1 MYGIAAHR
9 QISMISLYMGYSLDM
24 YLIRALFKLF
34 YRCVMYMATKNRQP
48 KSALGLPDE
57 KY

>member
-1 MYGIAAHR
+1 MCGIVTHR

-24 YLIRALFKLF
+24 YLILALFKVF
-34 YRCVMYMATKNRQP
+34 YRCVMCIATKNRQP